1 MKNNLRLMRMCVATG
16 VVLTSITAVQMQAK
30 AANLPATAV
39 SLKSTFQNNPVSGT
53 VRDSKGNALPGV
65 TVQVKGTS
73 RGTQTSGDGSYHLDA
88 KSGDVLVFSSV
99 GFAPKEVAVGNS
111 ATVNVTLDDNVR
123 GLNEL
128 VVTALGIQRK
138 AKELT
143 YSTQSV
149 KNEDLTTV
157 KETNVVNSLSGK
169 ISGLQVN
176 RSASGVAGS
185 ARVVLRG
192 QKSIRENQPLY
203 VVDGV
208 PIANFTSA
216 QPTDL
221 WGQSSGASSGGRDG
235 GDILSTINPD
245 DIESVNVLKGAS
257 ASALY
262 GSQAANGVIMIT
274 TKKGKAGQT
283 KVNFSSNFMLDK
295 AAYGPDLQF
304 SYLQTNKDNL
314 YSWGSKGASPDHV
327 NSFFQNGQ
335 TWINSINLS
344 GGTEKAQT
352 YFSYS
357 NTTNKGIVPT
367 TKFDQHTVNF
377 RENANFLNDRLNID
391 ANVLATTQKA
401 HNRPS
406 SGLYYN
412 ALTGLYLFPR
422 GLNFQQY
429 ADNFEYLSAKRN
441 MYLQNWWNLNYEE
454 GKSGQDSQ
462 QNPYWI
468 LNRNVT
474 ENRKD
479 NMIAAITLRYKLT
492 PWLNVQARGNA
503 NKSWDKY
510 ELKANAGT
518 QTTIADNNGRYT
530 YDYITSTQYYGD
542 FLVIGT
548 PKLSDNFGLNF
559 TAGTSI
565 TDLKQDRTFL
575 DSKDGDLAFANVF
588 HIGNL
593 NLNSATRVTPTG
605 LRRQLQSVFATAGI
619 NFREKVFLDLTGRN
633 DWSSTLAYS
642 PNMKKGYLYYSAG
655 LNTILSDLVKMPEW
669 VNYGKIRASYAKVG
683 NDIAPFAT
691 LPTNTVTSGI
701 LTSNTSGAF
710 LNQPLKPEMT
720 TSVELGTEW
729 RFFDNRLN
737 FDFTWYNSHT
747 KDQYF
752 DFRISSGFL
761 YPNAFIN
768 AGDVRN
774 TGIEATLGYQVIK
787 QKALSWTTTFNFTRN
802 KNTLIELAPQ
812 LHGDYT
818 ITPKGDNV
826 NNYALVLHEGSSFGD
841 IYGRAFKRAADGSIL
856 VDDNGKPQA
865 ADGPLTYLG
874 NPTPKFLLGWNNSIT
889 WKNFNINFLI
899 DGRFGGKVMSI
910 TQAMLDEYGVS
921 QATADARNAGGVT
934 IDATKASG
942 GKFAGPIDPAVF
954 YGAVGGRAGITE
966 YYMYDATN
974 VRLREFSVVYTIPT
988 NSKVLKD
995 LKVGLV
1001 GRNLFFFSKKAPYD
1015 PELSMSTD
1023 NGLQGVDV
1031 FGLPATRSFGL
1042 NLKVSL

>member
-1 MKNNLRLMRMCVATG
+1 MKNNLRLMKVCVAAT
-16 VVLTSITAVQMQAK
+16 VALTSIIADNAQVK
-30 AANLPATAV
+30 ATGLPGTGL
-39 SLKSTFQNNPVSGT
+39 SLRSVFQNKDVTGT
-53 VRDSKGNALPGV
+53 VRDSKGNVLPGV
-65 TVQVKGTS
+65 TVQIKGTN
-73 RGTQTSGDGSYHLDA
+73 RGTQTTPDGKFHLDA
-88 KSGDVLVFSSV
+88 KNGDVLVFSSV
-99 GFAPKEVAVGNS
+99 GFGQKEVTVGNS
-111 ATVNVTLDDNVR
+111 NTLAVIMDDNVR

-157 KETNVVNSLSGK
+157 KESNVVNSLSGK
-169 ISGLQVN
+169 IAGLQVN

-185 ARVVLRG
+185 ARVILRG

-221 WGQSSGASSGGRDG
+221 WGQSSGANSAGRDG

-245 DIESVNVLKGAS
+245 DIESINTLKGAS

-283 KVNFSSNFMLDK
+283 KVNYSSNFMLDK
-295 AAYGPDLQF
+295 AAYGPDMQ
-304 SYLQTNKDNL
+304 YNYMQTNKDNL
-314 YSWGSKGASPDHV
+314 YSWGPKGTSPDHV
-327 NSFFQNGQ
+327 KSFFQTGT

-357 NTTNKGIVPT
+357 NTSNKGVLPT
-367 TKFDQHTVNF
+367 SKFGQHTVNF
-377 RENANFLNDRLNID
+377 RENANFLNDRLNVD
-391 ANVLATTQKA
+391 ANVLATTQNA

-406 SGLYYN
+406 SGLYFN
-412 ALTGLYLFPR
+412 AITGLYLFPR
-422 GLNFQQY
+422 GLNFQNY
-429 ADNFEYLSAKRN
+429 ADNFEYFSASRN
-441 MYLQNWWNLNYEE
+441 MYLQNWWNINYDDKK
-454 GKSGQDSQ
+454 GGQDSQ

-474 ENRKD
+474 ENKKD
-479 NMIAAITLRYKLT
+479 NIIASLTLRYKLT

-518 QTTIADNNGRYT
+518 QLTIADNNGRYS

-542 FLVIGT
+542 LLLTGT
-548 PKLSDNFGLNF
+548 PKISSNFGLNF

-588 HIGNL
+588 NIGNL
-593 NLNSATRVTPTG
+593 NLNSATRVVPTG

-619 NFREKVFLDLTGRN
+619 NFKEKVFLDLTGRN
-633 DWSSTLAYS
+633 DWSSTLAYT
-642 PNMKKGYLYYSAG
+642 PNKSKGYLYYSAG
-655 LNTILSDLVKMPEW
+655 LNTILSDLVKMPSW
-669 VNYGKIRASYAKVG
+669 VDYGKIRASYAKVG
-683 NDIAPFAT
+683 NDVAPFAT
-691 LPTNTVTSGI
+691 LPTNTITSGI

-710 LNQPLKPEMT
+710 LNKTLRPEMT

-729 RFFDNRLN
+729 RFLDNRLN

-768 AGDVRN
+768 AGNVRN

-787 QKALSWTTTFNFTRN
+787 QKDLSWNTTINFTRN
-802 KNTLIELAPQ
+802 KNTLLELAPE

-841 IYGRAFKRAADGSIL
+841 IYGKAFKRAPDGSII
-856 VDDNGKPQA
+856 VDDNGRPQA
-865 ADGPLTYLG
+865 ADGPLTFLG
-874 NPTPKFLLGWNNSIT
+874 NPTPKFLLGWNNSFT
-889 WKNFNINFLI
+889 WKQLNLGFLI

-921 QATADARNAGGVT
+921 KATAAARDAGGVN
-934 IDATKASG
+934 IAATKASG
-942 GKFAGPIDPAVF
+942 GKFSGPIDAATF

-974 VRLREFSVVYTIPT
+974 VRLRELSLTYTFPLH
-988 NSKVLKD
+988 SKAVKD
-995 LKVGLV
+995 LKLGLV
-1001 GRNLFFFSKKAPYD
+1001 GRNLFFFTKKAPYD

-1042 NLKVSL
+1042 NLKLSL